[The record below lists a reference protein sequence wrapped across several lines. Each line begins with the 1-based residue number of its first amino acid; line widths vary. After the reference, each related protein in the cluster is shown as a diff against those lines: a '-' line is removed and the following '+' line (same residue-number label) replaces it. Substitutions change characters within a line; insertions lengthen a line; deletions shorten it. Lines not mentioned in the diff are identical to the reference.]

1 MNLKSMIGNF
11 FKSPFHPKKYS
22 ITVLLCLSYVLVAI
36 NSGYGFLGVI
46 LAPDFVPAFLF
57 TLVMATL
64 LTIYIH
70 ELHYVL
76 FKRWVLGNKTLM
88 LLCKIGLGVLIPI
101 AFDLIMAQ
109 FFFLL
114 KDESLTTSNFFE
126 IDFILIVVY
135 LLIINPFYHFEN
147 RKLAGRLKTLAF
159 YKNNV
164 RPAFSALLQLRTL
177 ERLEKIKDAPVSL
190 RDFSFKELGVE
201 ADQIACVYKI
211 AGIITIHYFNEQQ
224 ALTMSTITELFEGLP
239 PTDYVR

>member
-22 ITVLLCLSYVLVAI
+22 ITVLLCLSYVLVAL
-36 NSGYGFLGVI
+36 NSGYGFFKVVH
-46 LAPDFVPAFLF
+46 APDFAPAFFF
-57 TLVMATL
+57 TIVMATL
-64 LTIYIH
+64 LTCYVH

-76 FKRWVLGNKTLM
+76 FKQSTFRNKNLI
-88 LLCKIGLGVLIPI
+88 LPCKFVFGILVPVGI
-101 AFDLIMAQ
+101 DLVMAY

-114 KDESLTTSNFFE
+114 KGEGITTSTFFE
-126 IDFILIVVY
+126 IDFVLIVIY
-135 LLIINPFYHFEN
+135 FITINIFYHLVN
-147 RKLAGRLKTLAF
+147 MDLVHRLKTVAF
-159 YKNNV
+159 YK
-164 RPAFSALLQLRTL
+164 RSMREASSDILKLRTL

-190 RDFSFKELGVE
+190 RDFSFQELGVE